1 MLISLL
7 IFGANCLSLDL
18 MNKKLVFIFL
28 GLLIVSVVLFFVV
41 RYGKEIPISSS
52 TDTENKLSSSAEMVN
67 PFSKFTNQSFQDNLS
82 KTNLGGPRYPGNGE
96 IIAKVQEPYIIIISK
111 TGERKPFVD
120 LPVNADK
127 YPENLYDIVDF
138 PPQEYLF
145 YAVGRFVGWEDI
157 ESADNSTDKYVL
169 VKYTDDY
176 NDADIHRFRV
186 AVEASKLFDDQIT
199 GFYISYFENDSE
211 IAKAPLSNKDPVSAG
226 FKEITYEEATKL
238 LEEED
243 PIVIFPVF
251 TLPELTKRDGLGN
264 YLSSFVVIRKHIG
277 N

>member
-1 MLISLL
+1 
-7 IFGANCLSLDL
+7 